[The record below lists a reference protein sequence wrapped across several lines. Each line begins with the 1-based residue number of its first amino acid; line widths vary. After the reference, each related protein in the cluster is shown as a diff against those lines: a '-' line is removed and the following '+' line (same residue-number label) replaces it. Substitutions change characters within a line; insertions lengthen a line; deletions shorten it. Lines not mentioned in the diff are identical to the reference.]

1 MDERTVITIG
11 REFGSGG
18 HEIGM
23 KLAEKLG
30 IKCYDKELL
39 ELAAKESGL
48 CEELFASQDEKP
60 TNSFLYSLVMDTYS
74 LGYTNSY
81 VDMPINHKVFLAQF
95 DAIKKLAERESC
107 VIVGRCAD
115 YALEDNPYAVSVFIK
130 ASLDERVQ
138 RIKRIYELNDSKA
151 ADLIQKTDKRRASYY
166 NYYSSKKWGEAK
178 SYNLC
183 IDSGLVGIDGAG
195 HILFD
200 ELEAVVKDGLV
211 HRLELVGFGVHE
223 VVKVAVV
230 VAVLHAAALDERFL
244 ELRGG
249 VEAGLDDSAGD
260 DVLHLRAHERR
271 ALAGLDVLEL
281 DDLHDLAVHFKGYS
295 VAKIACGNHRK
306 LLLVCE

>member
-18 HEIGM
+18 HEIGS
-23 KLAEKLG
+23 KLAERLG
-30 IKCYDKELL
+30 IKCYDTELL
-39 ELAAKESGL
+39 ELAAKQRGL

-95 DAIKKLAERESC
+95 DAIKKLAEKESC

-115 YALEDNPYAVSVFIK
+115 YALEDDPFAVSVFIK
-130 ASLDERVQ
+130 AGMDDRIK

-178 SYNLC
+178 SYDLC
-183 IDSGLVGIDGAG
+183 IDSGVVGIDGAIDM
-195 HILFD
+195 ILKFI
-200 ELEAVVKDGLV
+200 ELKEANMNK
-211 HRLELVGFGVHE
+211 
-223 VVKVAVV
+223 
-230 VAVLHAAALDERFL
+230 
-244 ELRGG
+244 
-249 VEAGLDDSAGD
+249 EA
-260 DVLHLRAHERR
+260 
-271 ALAGLDVLEL
+271 
-281 DDLHDLAVHFKGYS
+281 
-295 VAKIACGNHRK
+295 
-306 LLLVCE
+306 

>member
-115 YALEDNPYAVSVFIK
+115 YALEDNPYAV
-130 ASLDERVQ
+130 LMREYR
-138 RIKRIYELNDSKA
+138 
-151 ADLIQKTDKRRASYY
+151 
-166 NYYSSKKWGEAK
+166 
-178 SYNLC
+178 
-183 IDSGLVGIDGAG
+183 
-195 HILFD
+195 
-200 ELEAVVKDGLV
+200 
-211 HRLELVGFGVHE
+211 
-223 VVKVAVV
+223 
-230 VAVLHAAALDERFL
+230 
-244 ELRGG
+244 ELRESMNLMILRQQILSRRRIREEQAITITTQARSG
-249 VEAGLDDSAGD
+249 EK
-260 DVLHLRAHERR
+260 LRATI
-271 ALAGLDVLEL
+271 
-281 DDLHDLAVHFKGYS
+281 S
-295 VAKIACGNHRK
+295 V
-306 LLLVCE
+306 

>member
-151 ADLIQKTDKRRASYY
+151 ADLIQCFEICFCGNENKAADLIQKTDKKRASYY

-183 IDSGLVGIDGAG
+183 IDSGLVGVDGAIDM
-195 HILFD
+195 ILKFI
-200 ELEAVVKDGLV
+200 ELKEKNMGKD
-211 HRLELVGFGVHE
+211 
-223 VVKVAVV
+223 
-230 VAVLHAAALDERFL
+230 
-244 ELRGG
+244 
-249 VEAGLDDSAGD
+249 
-260 DVLHLRAHERR
+260 
-271 ALAGLDVLEL
+271 
-281 DDLHDLAVHFKGYS
+281 
-295 VAKIACGNHRK
+295 I
-306 LLLVCE
+306 

>member
-30 IKCYDKELL
+30 IKELL

-115 YALEDNPYAVSVFIK
+115 YALSEFDNMH
-130 ASLDERVQ
+130 
-138 RIKRIYELNDSKA
+138 
-151 ADLIQKTDKRRASYY
+151 
-166 NYYSSKKWGEAK
+166 W
-178 SYNLC
+178 
-183 IDSGLVGIDGAG
+183 
-195 HILFD
+195 
-200 ELEAVVKDGLV
+200 
-211 HRLELVGFGVHE
+211 
-223 VVKVAVV
+223 
-230 VAVLHAAALDERFL
+230 
-244 ELRGG
+244 
-249 VEAGLDDSAGD
+249 
-260 DVLHLRAHERR
+260 
-271 ALAGLDVLEL
+271 
-281 DDLHDLAVHFKGYS
+281 
-295 VAKIACGNHRK
+295 KIIHMQ
-306 LLLVCE
+306 

>member
-39 ELAAKESGL
+39 QVAAKESGL

-74 LGYTNSY
+74 LGYSYSY

-95 DAIKKLAERESC
+95 DAIKKLAAKESC

-115 YALEDNPYAVSVFIK
+115 YALEDDPFAVSVWIK
-130 ASLDERVQ
+130 ASLDER
-138 RIKRIYELNDSKA
+138 IKRIKKLYELNDSKA
-151 ADLIQKTDKRRASYY
+151 ADLIQKTDKKRASYY

-178 SYNLC
+178 SYDLC
-183 IDSGLVGIDGAG
+183 IDSGLVGIDGAIEL
-195 HILFD
+195 ILKFI
-200 ELEAVVKDGLV
+200 ELKEKNQNNG
-211 HRLELVGFGVHE
+211 
-223 VVKVAVV
+223 
-230 VAVLHAAALDERFL
+230 
-244 ELRGG
+244 
-249 VEAGLDDSAGD
+249 
-260 DVLHLRAHERR
+260 
-271 ALAGLDVLEL
+271 
-281 DDLHDLAVHFKGYS
+281 
-295 VAKIACGNHRK
+295 
-306 LLLVCE
+306 

>member
-130 ASLDERVQ
+130 ASL
-138 RIKRIYELNDSKA
+138 
-151 ADLIQKTDKRRASYY
+151 IQKTDKRRASYY

-183 IDSGLVGIDGAG
+183 IDSGLVGVDGAIDM
-195 HILFD
+195 ILKFI
-200 ELEAVVKDGLV
+200 ELKEKNMGKD
-211 HRLELVGFGVHE
+211 
-223 VVKVAVV
+223 
-230 VAVLHAAALDERFL
+230 
-244 ELRGG
+244 
-249 VEAGLDDSAGD
+249 
-260 DVLHLRAHERR
+260 
-271 ALAGLDVLEL
+271 
-281 DDLHDLAVHFKGYS
+281 
-295 VAKIACGNHRK
+295 I
-306 LLLVCE
+306 